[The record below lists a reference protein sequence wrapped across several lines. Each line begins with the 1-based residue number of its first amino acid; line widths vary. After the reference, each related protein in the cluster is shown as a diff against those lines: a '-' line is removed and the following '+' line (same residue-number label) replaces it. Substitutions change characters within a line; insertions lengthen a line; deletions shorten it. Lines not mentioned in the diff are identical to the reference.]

1 MKKLLLQTSAENA
14 ATKLGDIGEASGEW
28 SSGQQGQLIER
39 NEEATLPRLVNVCPI
54 QSGHELKLAADLCQL
69 NSEMEPWR
77 RHTKP
82 MLAAL
87 LDSMEVEHKRKI

>member
-39 NEEATLPRLVNVCPI
+39 NEEATLPRLVN
-54 QSGHELKLAADLCQL
+54 SGHELKLAADLCQL